1 MLKVP
6 TINTPA
12 GYNYIESCL
21 HRCLYPV
28 TKYHLNFLK
37 FQLGSL
43 KYILNYSNEILYDDI
58 DNYID
63 ENGIIVHNIVFADND
78 ILSLKD
84 FVTRNIQF
92 LIEICRDNVVLL
104 IGNQTNFVDCVI
116 ISCLRK
122 LLQWSYFNIWSEFR
136 FLIGKQR
143 RLQDLEE
150 FIEWYEPGSA
160 LLLPPT
166 SELPEFL
173 RTHLVLLEEERGER
187 EGRDRN
193 GGDSWQVKERLLYA
207 NTEALVSDGVIYDA
221 ELSLIDDKDD
231 ED

>member
-6 TINTPA
+6 TINTPT

-28 TKYHLNFLK
+28 TKYHLSFLK
-37 FQLGSL
+37 YQLGSL

-58 DNYID
+58 DSYIN
-63 ENGIIVHNIVFADND
+63 ENGIIVHNIVYADND

-84 FVTRNIQF
+84 FVTNNIQL

-104 IGNQTNFVDCVI
+104 IGNQTNFLDCVI

-150 FIEWYEPGSA
+150 FIEWYEPGSS
-160 LLLPPT
+160 LSLPPT
-166 SELPEFL
+166 NDLPAFL
-173 RTHLVLLEEERGER
+173 RTHIMLLEEEWVER
-187 EGRDRN
+187 EEEDYKATRTWN
-193 GGDSWQVKERLLYA
+193 LLHGNA
-207 NTEALVSDGVIYDA
+207 ESLVSAGVVYDA
-221 ELSLIDDKDD
+221 DLSLIDDKDD